1 MSTTNHKVAVILAVA
16 YFAAL
21 AAIVFWPSPV
31 DKPADDSLVVAIAW
45 LRAQGFPKWLV
56 DYTTIEAAA
65 NVALFIPFGAIVTLR
80 LHSKLWWLCVP
91 LAAAAS
97 GAIEWVQGKF
107 LPERFASV
115 GDILANTAGAVL
127 GSLLVLTIWA
137 LRRRPLRS
145 LG

>member
-16 YFAAL
+16 YFATL

-31 DKPADDSLVVAIAW
+31 DKPADETLLAVIAW
-45 LRAQGFPKWLV
+45 LRGHGFPKWLV
-56 DYTTIEAAA
+56 DYPTIESAA

-97 GAIEWVQGKF
+97 AAIEWVQGKF

-115 GDILANTAGAVL
+115 GDILANTVGALL
-127 GSLLVLTIWA
+127 GALLVLVIWA
-137 LRRRPLRS
+137 LRRRPLFEP
-145 LG
+145 